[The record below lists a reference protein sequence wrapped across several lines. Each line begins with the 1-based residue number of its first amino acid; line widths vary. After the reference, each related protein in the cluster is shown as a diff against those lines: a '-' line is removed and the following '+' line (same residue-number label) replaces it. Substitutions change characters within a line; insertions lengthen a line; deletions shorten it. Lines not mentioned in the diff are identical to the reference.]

1 VNNKPPKYVLL
12 VFLAILA
19 MTGFGIGQQ
28 LYKPKLDTANINA
41 LAIDAQN
48 LGVSPIPK
56 IIDGSQE
63 PKTKAKNI
71 ILIDADSKHLMYGL
85 GARDKV
91 QIASITKVMTAL
103 VAYEQKNLDEVVTIE
118 AGDCNVIGS
127 KIGIKA
133 GDRIKTGELLK
144 ALLIKSGND
153 TAKALARTS
162 AGNEEEFV
170 RLMNEKALSIGLN
183 DTRYMDPHGLS
194 AEAYST
200 PFDQAILF
208 SYVLKIDKL
217 KEIMSTDKTTIV
229 NEDGIEYELENSNR
243 LITDKLK
250 YEGAIAGKTGFTFE
264 AGHSLVAAANRN
276 GHTLISVV
284 LNTFSNTN
292 EASAQETAKLLDW
305 GFDNFIWE

>member
-1 VNNKPPKYVLL
+1 VNNKPPKYILI

-28 LYKPKLDTANINA
+28 IYKPKLNASNINA
-41 LAIDAQN
+41 LAIDANN
-48 LGVSPIPK
+48 LGVAPIPRIK
-56 IIDGSQE
+56 DISQE

-71 ILIDADSKHLMYGL
+71 ILIDADSKHLMFGL
-85 GARDKV
+85 GAREKV

-103 VAYEQKNLDEVVTIE
+103 VVYEQKNLDEVVTIE
-118 AGDCNVIGS
+118 ASDSNVIGS
-127 KIGIKA
+127 KIGIKS
-133 GDRIKTGELLK
+133 GDRIKIGELLR

-153 TAKALARTS
+153 TAKALARITTGS
-162 AGNEEEFV
+162 EEAFV
-170 RLMNEKALSIGLN
+170 ELMNEKAHSIGLN
-183 DTRYMDPHGLS
+183 DTHYMDPHGLS

-217 KEIMSTDKTTIV
+217 KEIMSTDKTVIK
-229 NEDGIEYELENSNR
+229 NEDGVEYELENSNR

-284 LNTFSNTN
+284 LNTISNTN

-305 GFDNFIWE
+305 GFDNFVWE